1 MQLAEFIEEF
11 KDSITEKTMQIFQ
24 PLYCFDINPYQEKIR
39 KLFRK
44 PFASQSHCIAGLAKA
59 YENSNSAFI
68 VGEMGVGK
76 TLIGIAV
83 PFIAGFRKVLI
94 VCPPHLTRKWERE
107 IRMTVP
113 SARVF
118 IIKTIT
124 DFDKAVKAV
133 SKISINYFILSREQ
147 AKLAYYWKPAYCLK
161 LEGGEKMPA
170 CPDCG
175 QLIVNDEGIPIT
187 VEDITK
193 KKLRC
198 RNEVAG
204 GKGEEKRACNSSL
217 WQADRKGPRRYSL
230 AEYIKKR
237 YKKYLDLL
245 ILDECHEYKARGSAQ
260 GFAVAALA
268 SASKRVLAMTGTL
281 LGGYATSLFYLL
293 YRLTTDFKE
302 SYGHNDSLRF
312 AEHYGILERVYKEK
326 SDWVEDGASSKRRR
340 YYSRTVEKPGVSPQI
355 ITHLIDKTAF
365 LRLADVSEALPPYQD
380 IVETIQMEEEQA
392 SEYHA
397 FASTLKAELVR
408 ELTKGSKRLLGAYL
422 QSLLAYPDAPW
433 RGEKV
438 IRREVDREEI
448 IAQAPALSAET
459 IYPKEKRLI
468 ELCLNEKRERRRV
481 IIYCTHTETRDIT
494 ERLKGLLEPEG
505 IKVTVLKSHTTDSE
519 KREQWVQD
527 KVKEGIDV
535 LICHPKL
542 VQTGLDLIDFP
553 TLVFFQ
559 IEYSVYTSRQASR
572 RSWRIGQKNPVK
584 VYYLIYGET
593 LQEKGL
599 NLIARKV
606 KASLMVEGELLNEGL
621 SAQTDDEDIMTELAK
636 SLVSGNKT
644 KESAEELFSLC
655 RQVQIENHSF
665 MGYDMP
671 EGIPEIETEDSKDEA
686 DTIDITPSSKS
697 AFWEDLRFENI
708 NKSRKR
714 KVIEDKNQLNFGF

>member
-11 KDSITEKTMQIFQ
+11 KDSITEKTMQAFQ
-24 PLYCFDINPYQEKIR
+24 PLYCFDLIPYQEKIR
-39 KLFRK
+39 KLLRK
-44 PFASQSHCIAGLAKA
+44 PFASQTHCIAGLVKA
-59 YENSNSAFI
+59 YEKSNSAFI

-83 PFIAGFRKVLI
+83 PFIAGFKKVLI
-94 VCPPHLTRKWERE
+94 ICPPHLTKKWERE
-107 IRMTVP
+107 IKQTVA

-118 IIKTIT
+118 IVKNTNELE
-124 DFDKAVKAV
+124 KAIKAV
-133 SKISINYFILSREQ
+133 SSISVNYFIISREQ
-147 AKLAYYWKPAYCLK
+147 AKLTYYWKPAYWLRLSGYK
-161 LEGGEKMPA
+161 RLVA

-175 QLIVNDEGIPIT
+175 QLIANEESIPLT
-187 VEDITK
+187 VEDINK

-198 RNEVAG
+198 KNVI
-204 GKGEEKRACNSSL
+204 KEKVCGASL
-217 WQADRKGPRRYSL
+217 WQADKNGPRRYSL
-230 AEYIKKR
+230 AEYIKKY
-237 YKKYLDLL
+237 YKKYFDFL

-260 GFAVAALA
+260 GFAIAALA

-281 LGGYATSLFYLL
+281 FGGYATSLFYLL

-312 AEHYGILERVYKEK
+312 AEHFGILERVYKEK
-326 SDWVEDGASSKRRR
+326 SDWLEDGTSSKRRR

-392 SEYHA
+392 SEYHT
-397 FASTLKAELVR
+397 FASTLKAELVK

-433 RGEKV
+433 RGERV
-438 IRREVDREEI
+438 MRQVRDEIEVVAE
-448 IAQAPALSAET
+448 APALNRET
-459 IYPKEKRLI
+459 IYPKEKRII
-468 ELCLNEKRERRRV
+468 ELCLEEKRERRRI
-481 IIYCTHTETRDIT
+481 IIYCIHTETRDIT
-494 ERLKGLLEPEG
+494 ERLKEILEREGLK
-505 IKVTVLKSHTTDSE
+505 IAVLKSHTTESE

-553 TLVFFQ
+553 TLVFYQ
-559 IEYSVYTSRQASR
+559 IEYSVYTLRQASR
-572 RSWRIGQKNPVK
+572 RSWRIGQKNHVK

-593 LQEKGL
+593 LQEKAL
-599 NLIARKV
+599 NLIAKKV
-606 KASLMVEGELLNEGL
+606 KASLMVEGELLNESL
-621 SAQTDDEDIMTELAK
+621 TAQANDEDVMTELAK

-655 RQVQIENHSF
+655 RQAHIENHSF
-665 MGYDMP
+665 MGHEMTP
-671 EGIPEIETEDSKDEA
+671 VTIEEIETGTEE
-686 DTIDITPSSKS
+686 PSEESETVEIGKS
-697 AFWEDLRFENI
+697 EKTVFWEDLRLEI
-708 NKSRKR
+708 RNKSRKR
-714 KVIEDKNQLNFGF
+714 KVIENKSQLSFGF